1 MGLWLPVGDVIKVD
15 NAKYEPV
22 YAFSHRS
29 ESIRREYLELGLA
42 GGRSLEIS
50 DSHMVC
56 VPGNKFVPASTIQ
69 VGDELVD
76 GNGSST
82 KVLSVKKI
90 VRQGAY
96 APFTP
101 AGTLVVNGVRAS
113 SFIALQD
120 SETLK
125 IAGIDTGLTFQFLA
139 HTFERPHRLWCLHLS
154 NCEEVQYTT
163 EGISLWVDVPHKVAR
178 WFLDQNSV
186 VMVVVALP
194 LLGLFAVLA
203 NPAAACLSSLLAVL
217 VAARL
222 AVRVKAV

>member
-1 MGLWLPVGDVIKVD
+1 M
-15 NAKYEPV
+15 
-22 YAFSHRS
+22 
-29 ESIRREYLELGLA
+29 
-42 GGRSLEIS
+42 
-50 DSHMVC
+50 
-56 VPGNKFVPASTIQ
+56 
-69 VGDELVD
+69 
-76 GNGSST
+76 
-82 KVLSVKKI
+82 KKI
-90 VRQGAY
+90 VLQGAY

-101 AGTLVVNGVRAS
+101 AGAVVVNGVRAS

-139 HTFERPHRLWCLHLS
+139 HTFERPHRLWCRHLS

-222 AVRVKAV
+222 AVRVKAA

>member
-76 GNGSST
+76 GNGSTT
-82 KVLSVKKI
+82 KVYL
-90 VRQGAY
+90 
-96 APFTP
+96 
-101 AGTLVVNGVRAS
+101 
-113 SFIALQD
+113 
-120 SETLK
+120 
-125 IAGIDTGLTFQFLA
+125 
-139 HTFERPHRLWCLHLS
+139 
-154 NCEEVQYTT
+154 
-163 EGISLWVDVPHKVAR
+163 
-178 WFLDQNSV
+178 
-186 VMVVVALP
+186 
-194 LLGLFAVLA
+194 
-203 NPAAACLSSLLAVL
+203 
-217 VAARL
+217 
-222 AVRVKAV
+222 

>member
-1 MGLWLPVGDVIKVD
+1 METVQLRRFI
-15 NAKYEPV
+15 YEKDSSPGSLCAL
-22 YAFSHRS
+22 YACR
-29 ESIRREYLELGLA
+29 GC
-42 GGRSLEIS
+42 GRQRCE
-50 DSHMVC
+50 
-56 VPGNKFVPASTIQ
+56 GIQ
-69 VGDELVD
+69 LH
-76 GNGSST
+76 
-82 KVLSVKKI
+82 
-90 VRQGAY
+90 
-96 APFTP
+96 
-101 AGTLVVNGVRAS
+101 
-113 SFIALQD
+113 ALQD

-125 IAGIDTGLTFQFLA
+125 IAEIDTGLTFQFLA

-203 NPAAACLSSLLAVL
+203 NPAAACLSSLVAVL

-222 AVRVKAV
+222 AVRVKAA